1 MAWSSF
7 RPLLIGAVSSLIA
20 GCAGARLPDPRQ
32 AARAY
37 ASAVRRGDAD
47 AVHSM
52 LTREARRSLGREG
65 TRRLVASEK
74 KELES
79 QAKALSGPE
88 LEVDATATIPLA
100 DGSNV
105 ELTLEPQGFRVA
117 AAETLPSAARTP
129 SEALEGLRRA
139 LGRRSYAALLRM
151 LSTES
156 RGALE
161 SDMRSLVSGLADPS
175 SLDVRVN
182 GDRAEVEI
190 PGGHAV
196 TLKREGGIWR
206 VDDVK

>member
-1 MAWSSF
+1 MARSIS
-7 RPLLIGAVSSLIA
+7 RPVWLVAISGLVA
-20 GCAGARLPDPRQ
+20 GCGGATLPDPRE

-37 ASAVRRGDAD
+37 AAAVKRGDAD
-47 AVHSM
+47 AVHSL
-52 LTREARRSLGREG
+52 LTREAQRGLGREG
-65 TRRLVASEK
+65 SRRLVVSERA
-74 KELES
+74 ELDR
-79 QAKALSGPE
+79 QARSLLEGE
-88 LEVDATATIPLA
+88 LAVEATATIPLA

-105 ELTLEPQGFRVA
+105 ELTLEEQGFRVA

-139 LGRRSYAALLRM
+139 LGRRSYSALLRV
-151 LSTES
+151 LSAES
-156 RGALE
+156 RGAIE
-161 SDMRSLVSGLADPS
+161 SDMRSLVSGLADPA

-196 TLKREGGIWR
+196 TLKREGGVWR